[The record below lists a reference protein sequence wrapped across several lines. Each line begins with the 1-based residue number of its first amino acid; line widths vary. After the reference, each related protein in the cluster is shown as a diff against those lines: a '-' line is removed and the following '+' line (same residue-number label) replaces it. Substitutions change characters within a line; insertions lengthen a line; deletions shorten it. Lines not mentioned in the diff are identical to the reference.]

1 MAVTTAMP
9 EIVSRDEWRAARDEL
24 LVEEKALTRALD
36 RLAAK
41 RRRLPMVPMSDDYR
55 FATPHGELTLR
66 DLFDGHRQLVVYQ
79 FMDNGPDGF
88 CDGCSSM
95 VDNVGRL
102 EHLRARDTNFVVV
115 SNMPLAQMQAFAK
128 RMQWSF
134 PFASSHGTRFA
145 DDCGAGKG
153 FGISVF
159 LRGGD
164 SEGEKVYQTY
174 FTAGRGCDRLRFDFN
189 LLDLTP
195 YGRQETW
202 EDSPQSWPQTPPY
215 QWWRHHDEY

>member
-9 EIVSRDEWRAARDEL
+9 EVVSRDKWQAARDEL
-24 LVEEKALTRALD
+24 LVEEKELTRALD

-41 RRRLPMVPMSDDYR
+41 RRRLPMVPM
-55 FATPHGELTLR
+55 
-66 DLFDGHRQLVVYQ
+66 
-79 FMDNGPDGF
+79 
-88 CDGCSSM
+88 
-95 VDNVGRL
+95 
-102 EHLRARDTNFVVV
+102 
-115 SNMPLAQMQAFAK
+115 QAFAK
-128 RMQWSF
+128 RMEWSF
-134 PFASSHGTRFA
+134 PFASSHGTTFA
-145 DDCGAGKG
+145 DDCGAGNG

-159 LRGGD
+159 LRDGD

-202 EDSPQSWPQTPPY
+202 EDSPQTWPQTPPY